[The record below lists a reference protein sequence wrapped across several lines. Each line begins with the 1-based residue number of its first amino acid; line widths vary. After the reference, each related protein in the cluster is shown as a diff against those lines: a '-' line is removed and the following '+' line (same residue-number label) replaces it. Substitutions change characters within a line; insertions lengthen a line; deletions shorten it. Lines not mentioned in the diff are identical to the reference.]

1 MNSAAHVSAASA
13 GRAIESSVATG
24 RAPIA
29 ATSLKFTARDLR
41 PNSRGEVAVRRKWTP
56 SVSRSAVKTSDS
68 PPPTDNTEQS
78 SPMPSNPLS
87 GSGAKR
93 VFMLSMNPNSVM
105 EELCYGA
112 KLPIFSVNLIIFV
125 RESPAWG
132 VRLMNE
138 TMKILI
144 LNGPNLNLQGRRDT
158 GVYGSQTFESYFE
171 ALKANYPSVEFGYFQ
186 SNIEGELI
194 DAVQQADGVYDGVVL
209 NAGGYTHT
217 SVALRDA
224 VSAVSVPVVEVH
236 ISSILAREEFRH
248 TSLLAPVAAG
258 SIMGF
263 GLNSYRLGVYALLTG
278 AEK

>member
-1 MNSAAHVSAASA
+1 
-13 GRAIESSVATG
+13 
-24 RAPIA
+24 
-29 ATSLKFTARDLR
+29 
-41 PNSRGEVAVRRKWTP
+41 
-56 SVSRSAVKTSDS
+56 
-68 PPPTDNTEQS
+68 
-78 SPMPSNPLS
+78 
-87 GSGAKR
+87 
-93 VFMLSMNPNSVM
+93 
-105 EELCYGA
+105 
-112 KLPIFSVNLIIFV
+112 
-125 RESPAWG
+125 
-132 VRLMNE
+132 MNE

-224 VSAVSVPVVEVH
+224 VSAVEVH
-236 ISSILAREEFRH
+236 LSSILTREEFRH

>member
-1 MNSAAHVSAASA
+1 
-13 GRAIESSVATG
+13 
-24 RAPIA
+24 
-29 ATSLKFTARDLR
+29 
-41 PNSRGEVAVRRKWTP
+41 
-56 SVSRSAVKTSDS
+56 
-68 PPPTDNTEQS
+68 
-78 SPMPSNPLS
+78 
-87 GSGAKR
+87 
-93 VFMLSMNPNSVM
+93 
-105 EELCYGA
+105 
-112 KLPIFSVNLIIFV
+112 
-125 RESPAWG
+125 
-132 VRLMNE
+132 MNE

-194 DAVQQADGVYDGVVL
+194 DAVVL
-209 NAGGYTHT
+209 NAGGYMHT